1 MNSAPRTA
9 SSWWYDLQQ
18 SLEGSF
24 IARTHGL
31 LKTKFALLDSE
42 GKKFGQLQLRGLSIA
57 EFESG
62 DRAAVLTH
70 TEGRY
75 RMVAEG
81 EEILN
86 ATPKVRS
93 VDELEISCRG
103 RTYEARVSF
112 FRNVAVA
119 SYGRGGGRA
128 VHVSG
133 GLLGRS
139 YQVLFAPDD
148 GCTLPAAVFLLWH
161 VAANRR
167 RAYRMGSP
175 MGEERCR
182 ELFGEALRHG
192 K

>member
-1 MNSAPRTA
+1 MNRAPRTA
-9 SSWWYDLQQ
+9 SLWRYDLQQ
-18 SLEGSF
+18 SLKGSF
-24 IARTHGL
+24 TARTHGL
-31 LKTKFALLDSE
+31 LTTKFALLNSE
-42 GKKFGQLQLRGLSIA
+42 GKNFGQLQLRGLSIA

-86 ATPKVRS
+86 ATSKGQS
-93 VDELEISCRG
+93 VDKLEISCGG

-128 VHVSG
+128 AHVSG
-133 GLLGRS
+133 VLWAGATRSSSPPKMDARFRLLSFSSGTSLR
-139 YQVLFAPDD
+139 
-148 GCTLPAAVFLLWH
+148 T
-161 VAANRR
+161 VAART
-167 RAYRMGSP
+167 AWKAQG
-175 MGEERCR
+175 GEKRCR
-182 ELFGEALRHG
+182 ELFGEALR
-192 K
+192 